1 MKGEKVRF
9 NEIERYE
16 IVAHAFRE
24 MTGMMAPG
32 KDVAPG
38 AFEEPYERREEAWIY
53 WNHHHWQ
60 LVTALLDAVCH
71 VMPDED
77 A

>member
-1 MKGEKVRF
+1 MRF

-16 IVAHAFRE
+16 IAAHAFRK

-32 KDVAPG
+32 KDVAPC
-38 AFEEPYERREEAWIY
+38 AYEEPYERHEDAWRY
-53 WNHHHWQ
+53 WNHHYGR